1 MKNKKIIILALSAF
15 VAAFGT
21 YKALK
26 DLADALE
33 SEDFI
38 WDEEDELTKL

>member
-21 YKALK
+21 YRAFK

-33 SEDFI
+33 SADFI